1 MRTYLFNTEKFRYVR
16 GDKPAVECI
25 LCAIRDH
32 HPDVESLT
40 VHETDYSVITL
51 NLYPYNPG
59 HLMIFPRRHVTALGD
74 LSDAEALDIHHLSV
88 RAVRVLDAVYAPHG
102 YNAGY
107 NIGQPAGG
115 SIPHLHLHIVPRY
128 ANEAGF
134 IDVLSGERIFIED
147 PRITLEKL
155 VEAFSRL

>member
-16 GDKPAVECI
+16 GDKPSVDCI

-32 HPDVESLT
+32 NPDVESLIIA
-40 VHETDYSVITL
+40 ETDYSIITL

-59 HLMIFPRRHVTALGD
+59 HLMIFPRRHVAALAELGD
-74 LSDAEALDIHHLSV
+74 DEALDIHHQSV
-88 RAVRVLDAVYAPHG
+88 RAVQVLDAVYAPHG

-115 SIPHLHLHIVPRY
+115 SIAHLHLHIVPRY

-147 PRITLEKL
+147 PRVTLEKL
-155 VEAFSRL
+155 VSAFSRL